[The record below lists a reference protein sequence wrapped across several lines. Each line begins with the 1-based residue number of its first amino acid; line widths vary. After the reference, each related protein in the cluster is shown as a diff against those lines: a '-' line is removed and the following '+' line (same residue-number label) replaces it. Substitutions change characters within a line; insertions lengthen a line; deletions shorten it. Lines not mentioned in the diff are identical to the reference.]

1 MSMLPYQPFINFCIS
16 KTIRMFQFLL
26 IINILFV
33 RSYKVCKEAGFHRDF
48 MFFFLSQSNSLLF
61 GTSCAL
67 RI

>member
-48 MFFFLSQSNSLLF
+48 MLFFLSQSN
-61 GTSCAL
+61 
-67 RI
+67 